1 SPLYDTAAKGVGV
14 TQGPSAEMNHVKSA
28 LLSGHRPHRLAAAAP
43 QQLAATASFH
53 STPPLQRK
61 RKTQWQHRFN
71 FYAKRRRNRDTK
83 RTMIRNMSEYAEQL
97 FNSWRDED
105 EKKDASSG
113 PSWFRGHRWVRDS
126 RNNGFRSHE
135 FYYDTVKSRGGFEF
149 CTSDDDDEPET
160 VFRNAFRGNQHT
172 YYWSFES
179 DDFPRRNSRRSH
191 SESSGHWSYETDDEG
206 EISTQTEVSVAR
218 KALGLSTSGPLKLED
233 VKSAYR
239 TCALRWHPDR
249 HHGSSKAT
257 AEEKFKRCSAAYQT
271 LCDSLATA

>member
-1 SPLYDTAAKGVGV
+1 
-14 TQGPSAEMNHVKSA
+14 MNHVKSA

-126 RNNGFRSHE
+126 RNNGFRPHE
-135 FYYDTVKSRGGFEF
+135 FFYDTVKSRGDLSFAQAMMMMNQRLFFAMLFVGTSTHIIGLLNLMIFQGGIQDVLIQKVPDTGVMKQTMRAKYPPRQRYLWRIPDV
-149 CTSDDDDEPET
+149 CT
-160 VFRNAFRGNQHT
+160 
-172 YYWSFES
+172 
-179 DDFPRRNSRRSH
+179 
-191 SESSGHWSYETDDEG
+191 
-206 EISTQTEVSVAR
+206 
-218 KALGLSTSGPLKLED
+218 
-233 VKSAYR
+233 
-239 TCALRWHPDR
+239 
-249 HHGSSKAT
+249 
-257 AEEKFKRCSAAYQT
+257 
-271 LCDSLATA
+271 

>member
-1 SPLYDTAAKGVGV
+1 
-14 TQGPSAEMNHVKSA
+14 Q
-28 LLSGHRPHRLAAAAP
+28 
-43 QQLAATASFH
+43 
-53 STPPLQRK
+53 
-61 RKTQWQHRFN
+61 
-71 FYAKRRRNRDTK
+71 
-83 RTMIRNMSEYAEQL
+83 
-97 FNSWRDED
+97 SWRDED

-249 HHGSSKAT
+249 HHGSSKVVIFQHPNLTSLCNLCKVFYSSFHSVIICWFPEFTSGLGAT
-257 AEEKFKRCSAAYQT
+257 VR
-271 LCDSLATA
+271 

>member
-1 SPLYDTAAKGVGV
+1 
-14 TQGPSAEMNHVKSA
+14 MNHVKSA

-191 SESSGHWSYETDDEG
+191 SESSRHWSYETDDEG